1 MRNLRADLHFGLR
14 SLRCNSGFALG
25 AILVLAL
32 GIGANTAIFS
42 IVNAVLLR
50 PLPYDDPSRLV
61 MLFHIPPAKS
71 FPGIPLFA
79 LSPANFLDWQAQSTS
94 FETMAIVGGGQLTL
108 GGKDQPEVLTT
119 AKVAPEFFS
128 ALRVRPLLGRT
139 ISPDE
144 NRPGS
149 HVIVLSYKLWRD
161 RFGSDPNIVGHDIT
175 LDSQRYNVVGVMPEK
190 FVFPS
195 FAKAWVPLAWTDQ
208 DRAVRGNHNYLAIA
222 RLKPGVNL
230 KQANAELAS
239 ISARLEQ
246 LYPED
251 DKGWG
256 GTAIPLQQQEVS
268 DVRVALLVL
277 LGAVAFV
284 LLIACANVANLVLAK
299 TLARRREIAIRTAL
313 GASRLVILR
322 HILSETVLLAVI
334 GGGLGLLLAT
344 VGLNAVVKLFA
355 KYLPPFADIRL
366 DWQVLAFTLVI
377 AVLAGILA
385 GLIPSFRFSRVDV
398 NEALKSGQSRGA
410 SDSGGSKTRNSLIV
424 SEVALSL
431 VLLIGAGLMLRTLF
445 GLHAVKTGF
454 DANNVLTLSLAIGN
468 NRFPTPAAEINFF
481 DDVLQHVRAVPGV
494 QAAGTID
501 ALPLSGN
508 GGSHQPFSVQG
519 RPVLPMAEQPEVDVR
534 LISSGYLRAMHV
546 PILRGRDFAES
557 DAAGR
562 PGVALISEALARHY
576 FPNEDPIG
584 KHIDLYFFPGVP
596 REVVG
601 IVGDTKLDSLDETR
615 PTDTIYIALAQ
626 MTVPRDG
633 IWRSFGETLAIRTGF
648 DPHSAISAV
657 TAAVHEVGPDVPV
670 TDVLSMDDVITQSI
684 APQRYT
690 FSLLG
695 AFAGVALLLA
705 AVGIYGVL
713 SYTVRRRVREIGIRM
728 ALGASHTDVLKLV
741 VVDGM
746 KPILIGIAI
755 GVAVSLALG
764 RLVVSLI
771 FGVKP
776 TDPLTFISVALLLII
791 VGLAANTLPAF
802 RASRVDPTRT
812 LREE

>member
-1 MRNLRADLHFGLR
+1 MATKPGGTSMRNLLADLHFGLR
-14 SLRCNSGFALG
+14 SLRRNPGFALG

-61 MLFHIPPAKS
+61 MLFHVPPAKS

-94 FETMAIVGGGQLTL
+94 FENMAIVGGGQLAL

-119 AKVAPEFFS
+119 AKVAQEFFS

-139 ISPDE
+139 FSRDE

-277 LGAVAFV
+277 LGAVGFV

-313 GASRLVILR
+313 GASRL
-322 HILSETVLLAVI
+322 S
-334 GGGLGLLLAT
+334 
-344 VGLNAVVKLFA
+344 
-355 KYLPPFADIRL
+355 
-366 DWQVLAFTLVI
+366 
-377 AVLAGILA
+377 
-385 GLIPSFRFSRVDV
+385 
-398 NEALKSGQSRGA
+398 
-410 SDSGGSKTRNSLIV
+410 
-424 SEVALSL
+424 
-431 VLLIGAGLMLRTLF
+431 
-445 GLHAVKTGF
+445 
-454 DANNVLTLSLAIGN
+454 
-468 NRFPTPAAEINFF
+468 
-481 DDVLQHVRAVPGV
+481 
-494 QAAGTID
+494 
-501 ALPLSGN
+501 
-508 GGSHQPFSVQG
+508 
-519 RPVLPMAEQPEVDVR
+519 
-534 LISSGYLRAMHV
+534 
-546 PILRGRDFAES
+546 
-557 DAAGR
+557 
-562 PGVALISEALARHY
+562 
-576 FPNEDPIG
+576 
-584 KHIDLYFFPGVP
+584 
-596 REVVG
+596 
-601 IVGDTKLDSLDETR
+601 
-615 PTDTIYIALAQ
+615 
-626 MTVPRDG
+626 
-633 IWRSFGETLAIRTGF
+633 
-648 DPHSAISAV
+648 
-657 TAAVHEVGPDVPV
+657 
-670 TDVLSMDDVITQSI
+670 
-684 APQRYT
+684 
-690 FSLLG
+690 
-695 AFAGVALLLA
+695 
-705 AVGIYGVL
+705 
-713 SYTVRRRVREIGIRM
+713 
-728 ALGASHTDVLKLV
+728 
-741 VVDGM
+741 
-746 KPILIGIAI
+746 
-755 GVAVSLALG
+755 
-764 RLVVSLI
+764 
-771 FGVKP
+771 
-776 TDPLTFISVALLLII
+776 
-791 VGLAANTLPAF
+791 
-802 RASRVDPTRT
+802 
-812 LREE
+812 